1 MNNNITISVSLESLT
16 EILTSSKNPLVAV
29 QLLNGSYLGKYVDC
43 NNKRLPNND
52 IAYYQSY
59 DKFTDDVNFYVIYD
73 TGTMGDLPRSGYIL
87 RSMPLAIWNTLPSV
101 ETIDYHMPVGTEDAE
116 CDDIDECL

>member
-29 QLLNGSYLGKYVDC
+29 QLLNGSYPGKFVDE

-52 IAYYQSY
+52 VAYYQSH

-73 TGTMGDLPRSGYIL
+73 TGAMGDLPRSGYIL
-87 RSMPLAIWNTLPSV
+87 RSMPRVIWNTLPYARD
-101 ETIDYHMPVGTEDAE
+101 TDYHMPVDIYADAE
-116 CDDIDECL
+116 DTDELL